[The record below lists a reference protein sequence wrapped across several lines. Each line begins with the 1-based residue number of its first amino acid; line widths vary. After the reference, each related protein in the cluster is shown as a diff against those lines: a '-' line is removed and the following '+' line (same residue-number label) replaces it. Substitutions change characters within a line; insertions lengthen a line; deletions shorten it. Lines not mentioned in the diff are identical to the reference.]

1 LPLDLLIQGLLPP
14 AAPSFRLP
22 QLERWLA
29 RADLARD
36 PAPDAETWLARRFGL
51 AEAPVAPV
59 TLAADDAPAEG
70 AWLRADPV
78 YARAERDTMV
88 LHDATVLE
96 VTSAEADALIAALQG
111 HFAGD
116 GLEFRAPFPDRW
128 YVRVPEG
135 ELPRTTPLA
144 RALGRDTFGLLP
156 EGTGRINWLS
166 TITEAQMLLAS
177 HPVNLAREAARRPPV
192 NSVWF
197 WGGGHVPRVEAPP
210 YASVHSDD
218 PFARGLALLGAMAPH
233 LPPARLRDLAADPG
247 ESTLVTLAPVRQLDR
262 EHAWKGL
269 ASLLD
274 LEWAGS
280 FADALAR
287 FGTVRLVLPTGS
299 DTLVATLEPGARW
312 RWWRRAR
319 ALSTHA

>member
-22 QLERWLA
+22 RLERWLA

-36 PAPDAETWLARRFGL
+36 PAPDAEAWLAGRFGL
-51 AEAPVAPV
+51 DGTPVAAV

-70 AWLRADPV
+70 TWLRADPV
-78 YARAERDTMV
+78 YARVQRDTMV
-88 LHDATVLE
+88 LHDASVLE
-96 VTSAEADALIAALQG
+96 VTRAEADQLVAALQG
-111 HFAGD
+111 LFGSD
-116 GLEFRAPFPDRW
+116 GFEFHAPFPDRW

-135 ELPRTTPLA
+135 ELPRTTPLS

-156 EGTGRINWLS
+156 QGTGRVNWLS
-166 TITEAQMLLAS
+166 AITEAQMLLAS
-177 HPVNLAREAARRPPV
+177 HPVNIAREAARTPPI

-197 WGGGHVPRVEAPP
+197 WGGGRTPHIASTP
-210 YASVHSDD
+210 YASVYSDD
-218 PFARGLALLGAMAPH
+218 PFARGLALLAGLAPQ
-233 LPPARLRDLAADPG
+233 LPPARLADLPARPG
-247 ESTLVTLAPVRQLDR
+247 ESTLVTLAPVRQQDH

-280 FADALAR
+280 FAGALAR
-287 FGTVRLVLPTGS
+287 FGTVRLVLPS
-299 DTLVATLEPGARW
+299 EKDTVVATLESGARW

-319 ALSTHA
+319 SLTAHA